1 MALATLS
8 IDIVAQL
15 AKFEQ
20 SLDGVGDAVK
30 RMTDKVAGFGTI
42 FAANLLSSA
51 AEEAIS
57 TIASLPGALMDS
69 VAAYQDFAEQTGT
82 TAAGFAS
89 LQTAMDA
96 SGASAEQVA
105 GAMVKLTANLSKTS
119 DESKGTG
126 AALKAIG
133 LDLEA
138 FRKLK
143 PEDQLQ
149 AVADALANFKDGAGK
164 TAVAVALFGKEGAKL
179 LPFLNDL
186 EELRKNPFLTDEQ
199 IDAVDAFGKRSA
211 AAAGQV
217 RQLAQVAAAQAI
229 PAMDA
234 FQQASIEAIKALVG
248 IDQQTGKL
256 AKNGDVSEFAE
267 RCAKALGV
275 VVDIGQLVYRTF
287 AVVGNGLGA
296 LAAASASVVAGEF
309 SSART
314 ILRQFVE
321 DADAIVRGTLFS
333 TRLQAKLDEIKKAGA
348 QKAKGAAEDDKRP
361 GIDFTAP
368 DKEAEKTAKKAQE
381 AYEKLTA
388 AIKAK
393 TDAQDAEIDMGRKL
407 TDGEAFLLDM
417 EKRLAES
424 KTVLGPLQYESAK
437 SYLETH
443 KAAVLLREDALSNL
457 FVSQKNAEA
466 FIKQAEAAYKATE
479 VLDFERSLIGKT
491 SDAQRDLSEQRETD
505 LLTRKLVSAEAR
517 LELPLHDEER
527 QSLQALADTLREQIA
542 ARKALSAERR
552 RQSEDPIAGAQS
564 ALEQFLEE
572 SKNAGDQVAKAT
584 DKALHGL
591 EDGMV
596 DFLKTGKL
604 GFKSLVDGII
614 EDFLRLQVVKPL
626 LNSLLGDG
634 KGGVSG
640 GVTSFFASLFGGA
653 RAEGGPVK
661 AGVPYLVG
669 EKGPELLVPTGSG
682 TIVPNKALRPSGA
695 PTINLAPVYNIG
707 QGVNRSEVVAAV
719 EASNQKLK
727 ADILRSMRRGGSFA
741 Q

>member
-105 GAMVKLTANLSKTS
+105 SSMVRLASGLSKATG
-119 DESKGTG
+119 DSKGTG

-133 LDLEA
+133 INLTD
-138 FRKLK
+138 FKKLR
-143 PEDQLQ
+143 PEDQLLE
-149 AVADALANFKDGAGK
+149 VANALGNFKDGAGK

-186 EELRKNPFLTDEQ
+186 REQGKNPFLTDDQ
-199 IDAVDAFGKRSA
+199 INAVDEFGKRSDIA
-211 AAAGQV
+211 RGQI
-217 RQLAQVAAAQAI
+217 RQLALAATAQAT
-229 PAMDA
+229 PAMAA
-234 FQQASIEAIKALVG
+234 FHEAAEEAIRALLGVS
-248 IDQQTGKL
+248 QETGKL
-256 AKNGDVSEFAE
+256 SKDSGIAEFAE
-267 RCAKALGV
+267 RCVVALGY
-275 VVDIGQLVYRTF
+275 VVDAGQVAYRTF
-287 AVVGNGLGA
+287 EVVGLGLGA
-296 LAAASASVVAGEF
+296 LAAAAGAVASGELEQAKSILRSF
-309 SSART
+309 SEDVDT
-314 ILRQFVE
+314 ILNQ
-321 DADAIVRGTLFS
+321 TLFS
-333 TRLQAKLDEIKKAGA
+333 SRLRAKLDEIKAVA
-348 QKAKGAAEDDKRP
+348 DKGIKDKPKDPRP
-361 GIDFTAP
+361 DLSFQGP
-368 DKEAEKTAKKAQE
+368 DAEAEAAAKKAQQ
-381 AYEKLTA
+381 AYEKFTA
-388 AIKAK
+388 AIDAK
-393 TDAQDAEIDMGRKL
+393 VGAQQLEIDMGRKL
-407 TDGEAFLLDM
+407 TDAEGFILETQ
-417 EKRLAES
+417 KRLAES
-424 KTVLGPLQYESAK
+424 ATAMGPALHEKAK
-437 SYLETH
+437 AYLENA
-443 KAAVLLREDALSNL
+443 KAAVLLRDAELAAQN
-457 FVSQKNAEA
+457 VSIKNAEA

-479 VLDFERSLIGKT
+479 QLEFERTLLGKT
-491 SDAQRDLSEQRETD
+491 SDAQRDLTEQRETE

-527 QSLQALADTLREQIA
+527 QSLQALADTLRDQIA